1 MLILQLLLLVTSVRI
16 ARDGANY
23 STTPRGDPNL
33 DLQQLLL
40 VQLSPFGEVTF
51 LFSIK
56 LINQLTNQPITS
68 QPNFYP

>member
-1 MLILQLLLLVTSVRI
+1 MLILQLLLLVTSARI
-16 ARDGANY
+16 ARNGANY

-51 LFSIK
+51 LEFDVYNYCYWSH
-56 LINQLTNQPITS
+56 P
-68 QPNFYP
+68 